1 MNAIEISGLKKQFP
15 KSGFL
20 LDLPRLAV
28 QEGYITGFIG
38 ENGAGKT
45 TTLKLLMDLLFPD
58 EGQLR
63 LLGLDAHAQ
72 GVQARRQVGY
82 VGETPGYLEGS
93 RLGQLVRMT
102 RPFYPTWDQERFL
115 GYVRRFG
122 LRLESR
128 YRDLSKG
135 QRKQFALAMALSHHP
150 RLLLLDEP
158 TANLDPLVRQDI
170 LDILAEELEQEG
182 ITVFFSTHITSDLD
196 KIADYLV
203 FLHRGRLLL
212 EGEREALLQ
221 ARRLVKARRELYTPE
236 VAALL
241 VEAQVGEFGFTGMT
255 EHPRAV
261 YELLGEEALYET
273 PTVEDLFLAYTRRDR
288 EVAA

>member
-102 RPFYPTWDQERFL
+102 RLIRAA
-115 GYVRRFG
+115 FG
-122 LRLESR
+122 AAGGR
-128 YRDLSKG
+128 
-135 QRKQFALAMALSHHP
+135 
-150 RLLLLDEP
+150 
-158 TANLDPLVRQDI
+158 
-170 LDILAEELEQEG
+170 EG
-182 ITVFFSTHITSDLD
+182 DGDV
-196 KIADYLV
+196 
-203 FLHRGRLLL
+203 
-212 EGEREALLQ
+212 
-221 ARRLVKARRELYTPE
+221 
-236 VAALL
+236 
-241 VEAQVGEFGFTGMT
+241 
-255 EHPRAV
+255 
-261 YELLGEEALYET
+261 
-273 PTVEDLFLAYTRRDR
+273 
-288 EVAA
+288 